1 MWTHGRLLGALA
13 KTAEGLQ
20 YCTCSPVCVP
30 DRGVNPGVCAVG
42 WWLWF
47 QVALQALYKQV
58 GTLLPNVRALHT
70 LRLRAVRTATAVA
83 SEEGPKRLAVWTR
96 PREGLALRCMVFPS
110 PAFGRSLGTRLW
122 EMGAR

>member
-1 MWTHGRLLGALA
+1 MRYVLA
-13 KTAEGLQ
+13 CL
-20 YCTCSPVCVP
+20 YVP
-30 DRGVNPGVCAVG
+30 DRGVNPCGVCAVG

-47 QVALQALYKQV
+47 QVALQALYKQM

-96 PREGLALRCMVFPS
+96 PREGLALRCMVFP
-110 PAFGRSLGTRLW
+110 T
-122 EMGAR
+122 GARWELECGKWVCIN